1 MSSSYERAVNRFP
14 KELGPPRSDLI
25 LSVQAARWGKSAE
38 ASEASVIS
46 FLKGANPVTYLVGSG
61 LL

>member
-14 KELGPPRSDLI
+14 KELVPPRLDLN
-25 LSVQAARWGKSAE
+25 LSVQAARLGKSAE
-38 ASEASVIS
+38 ASQASVIS
-46 FLKGANPVTYLVGSG
+46 FLKGANPMTYLIGSG